1 MSNKEKILLG
11 LFVLAIVAWATSSI
25 TKINSTSVV
34 LGFIALS
41 LITGVLKWQDVAKTV
56 KFGQL

>member
-25 TKINSTSVV
+25 TKINSTAVV

-41 LITGVLKWQDVAKTV
+41 LITGVLKWQEVAKTV